1 MNKIYIPESN
11 QEFRPT
17 ETKTP
22 EVHTKKHM
30 VVKCLRLNVRSGP
43 SYSALVLTILD
54 RGNYVEIRSD
64 DTERNGFVPVR
75 TNSGIEGWA
84 AKQYLE

>member
-1 MNKIYIPESN
+1 MSKIYIPESN
-11 QEFRPT
+11 QEYRSM

-22 EVHTKKHM
+22 EIHTKKHM
-30 VVKCLRLNVRSGP
+30 VVKCLRLNIRSNP

-54 RGNYVEIRSD
+54 RGDYVEIRSD
-64 DTERNGFVPVR
+64 DTERNDFIPVK
-75 TNSGIEGWA
+75 TNTGIEGWA